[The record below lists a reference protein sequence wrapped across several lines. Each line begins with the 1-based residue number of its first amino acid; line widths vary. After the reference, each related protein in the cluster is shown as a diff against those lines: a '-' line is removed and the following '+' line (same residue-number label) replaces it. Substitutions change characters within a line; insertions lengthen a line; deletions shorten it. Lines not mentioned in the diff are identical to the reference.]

1 MPLPGTEKTHSRA
14 PAARTRRVLRL
25 GPGQAAEAPGFEYR
39 TAESQNHQKQAC
51 QSQSSGPRT
60 PTGKSIREV
69 TPCVSQSKLSML
81 CSSILQLARD
91 VASHFLD
98 LFLRDDETC
107 TRFKANLPNFPAN
120 SVRIGSAFVRTR
132 HAQAAQSAQVALPL
146 SFLAGPPMSTVSS
159 SDLSWFLT

>member
-1 MPLPGTEKTHSRA
+1 MCVTEQA
-14 PAARTRRVLRL
+14 LDAVLL
-25 GPGQAAEAPGFEYR
+25 HLA
-39 TAESQNHQKQAC
+39 
-51 QSQSSGPRT
+51 
-60 PTGKSIREV
+60 TG
-69 TPCVSQSKLSML
+69 
-81 CSSILQLARD
+81 AD